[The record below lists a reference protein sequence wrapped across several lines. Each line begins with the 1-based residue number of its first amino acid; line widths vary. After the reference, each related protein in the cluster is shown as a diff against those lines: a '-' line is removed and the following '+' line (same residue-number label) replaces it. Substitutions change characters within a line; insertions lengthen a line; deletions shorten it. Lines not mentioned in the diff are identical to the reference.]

1 MRFFACCVAFLLLI
15 SSSVEAGPRCR
26 GNRCSRV
33 ATVSR
38 VTQTQTTTV
47 QTTTVSTTT
56 ATSDFGA
63 SAHAAYLASI
73 GQLVHAPSPT
83 GVEVLCAGCNPQ
95 TAVVIWTNSP
105 PHRALLPR
113 VRVIRCVGGV
123 CVGR

>member
-1 MRFFACCVAFLLLI
+1 MRFLAFCVAFLLLI

-26 GNRCSRV
+26 GNRCSRA
-33 ATVSR
+33 ATV
-38 VTQTQTTTV
+38 TQTTTV
-47 QTTTVSTTT
+47 QTTTVTT
-56 ATSDFGA
+56 SGDFGA
-63 SAHAAYLASI
+63 AAHAAYLVSI

-113 VRVIRCVGGV
+113 VRVIRCVGGI